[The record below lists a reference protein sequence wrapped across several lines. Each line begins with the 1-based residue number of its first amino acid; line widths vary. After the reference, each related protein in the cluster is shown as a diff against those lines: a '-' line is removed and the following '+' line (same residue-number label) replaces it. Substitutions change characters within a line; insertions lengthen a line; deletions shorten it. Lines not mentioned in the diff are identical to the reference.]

1 MAKNVGRII
10 FKKMPEGILLRG
22 ERMKKILEG
31 IRVLDL
37 TTFMSGP
44 FASMVLGDLGAEVIK
59 IEEPG
64 GGDGS
69 RQIPPYFH
77 ERESLYYVSLNRNKK
92 SVTLNL
98 TLEQGK
104 NIFYGLVKQADIVL
118 ENYRPGVTKKL
129 GVDYERLEAINSR
142 IIYCSI
148 TGYGSEGPY
157 GQRPAYD
164 LIIQALSG
172 AMSMT
177 GAEGTGPLRLGVPM
191 GDLAGSMWALVG
203 ILAALRHREKT
214 GEGQFLDI
222 SLLDALTSLITYPAL
237 YFSHGGEVAK
247 PLGSGHQAIVPFQA
261 FKTKDYYLAVAC
273 ANEKFWDLLCKAIE
287 MPELASDSRFVKLGD
302 RHKNRDALNTI
313 LNEVFSRKTNAE
325 WVIILNKAGV
335 PCGPVNTI
343 DKVFADPALQHRGMV
358 ISVDHFGE
366 ALRFF
371 GNPVKMS
378 VTPITEYRTPPR
390 LGADNQ
396 EVLGRVLGLSPEDVT
411 RLKKEGIL

>member
-1 MAKNVGRII
+1 LAKNVGRII

-104 NIFYGLVKQADIVL
+104 NIFYGLVKQADIVV

-177 GAEGTGPLRLGVPM
+177 GAEGTGPLRLGDGRPGWVH
-191 GDLAGSMWALVG
+191 VG
-203 ILAALRHREKT
+203 IGGYIGRPTTPGKNWRGAILGYFPPGCPNVLDHLPGAL
-214 GEGQFLDI
+214 
-222 SLLDALTSLITYPAL
+222 LLS
-237 YFSHGGEVAK
+237 
-247 PLGSGHQAIVPFQA
+247 
-261 FKTKDYYLAVAC
+261 
-273 ANEKFWDLLCKAIE
+273 W
-287 MPELASDSRFVKLGD
+287 R
-302 RHKNRDALNTI
+302 
-313 LNEVFSRKTNAE
+313 
-325 WVIILNKAGV
+325 
-335 PCGPVNTI
+335 
-343 DKVFADPALQHRGMV
+343 
-358 ISVDHFGE
+358 
-366 ALRFF
+366 
-371 GNPVKMS
+371 
-378 VTPITEYRTPPR
+378 
-390 LGADNQ
+390 
-396 EVLGRVLGLSPEDVT
+396 
-411 RLKKEGIL
+411 